1 MSRADNDERELSEQD
16 KEEIFQ
22 DLVSLSEYIPSLFN
36 YIVSFFVAGLLNFVG
51 AVHWDL
57 T

>member
-22 DLVSLSEYIPSLFN
+22 DLVSLSEYIPSMFN